1 MFTVFKSLALGF
13 LLCSP
18 ALAAHHHRLANHN
31 SHFLSR
37 RATNITTFTACGKD
51 AAPGNEKCPLNVCC
65 SEFGNCGTTIDFC
78 GTGCQNGCDQPA
90 ASTCSTNDSATHR
103 TVGYYESWASAR
115 KCQSVLPKDL
125 NVTGFTHI
133 NYAFL
138 LFDPTTFAIAPANE
152 SDIPL
157 ITEFT
162 DLKTSNPGLKTWVS
176 VGGWSFNDPGAT
188 VTAFSDMVSCA
199 ENRTKFIHEIKSFM
213 QTYAFDGLDI
223 DWEYPSALDRGGA
236 PADRANLVL
245 LTKELRAAFGTQY
258 GLSVTLPAGYYYL
271 QNFDVNSMQSHVDF
285 FNVMAY
291 DLHGVWDNST
301 TGPGPYIRPHTNLT
315 EIDGALDLLW
325 RAEVTPEKVNMG
337 LAWYGR
343 TFTLEQNNCTTP
355 NGVCQFSDAGL
366 PGPCS
371 DAGGTLNLQEIQ
383 DIIAQENLTPGFD
396 ETAAI
401 KYLSYNK
408 TQWVG
413 YDDDQTIRLKQA
425 FASKRCLGGTMV
437 WAMDQADQKSAYGLP
452 EAVRPEGPNSSAP
465 PTEYGNGT
473 AAADCTQM
481 QASGNTTCAS
491 IIALPSSNFTPA
503 QLKAWNP
510 QIASWDPV
518 TPGQSICVSPPGG
531 WYVLAPPPPLAATA
545 AGTNASATASA
556 SGPSKTQAG
565 IAADCN
571 FYATAA
577 AGDTCI
583 RFAAAHGIET
593 AQLYAWNPVLGE
605 NGSACATSFWAE
617 ENYCIGVSSSA
628 NTSTTADSS
637 AGSPTA
643 TSNAPMETQAGIAAD
658 CTSFATAVAGDTCI
672 AFAAA
677 HGIETAQLY
686 AWNPV
691 LGTNGSACAKSFWA
705 EESYCIGTA
714 SSSGSVSSGT
724 GA

>member
-1 MFTVFKSLALGF
+1 
-13 LLCSP
+13 
-18 ALAAHHHRLANHN
+18 
-31 SHFLSR
+31 
-37 RATNITTFTACGKD
+37 
-51 AAPGNEKCPLNVCC
+51 
-65 SEFGNCGTTIDFC
+65 
-78 GTGCQNGCDQPA
+78 
-90 ASTCSTNDSATHR
+90 
-103 TVGYYESWASAR
+103 
-115 KCQSVLPKDL
+115 
-125 NVTGFTHI
+125 
-133 NYAFL
+133 
-138 LFDPTTFAIAPANE
+138 
-152 SDIPL
+152 
-157 ITEFT
+157 
-162 DLKTSNPGLKTWVS
+162 
-176 VGGWSFNDPGAT
+176 
-188 VTAFSDMVSCA
+188 
-199 ENRTKFIHEIKSFM
+199 M
-213 QTYAFDGLDI
+213 QT
-223 DWEYPSALDRGGA
+223 
-236 PADRANLVL
+236 
-245 LTKELRAAFGTQY
+245 
-258 GLSVTLPAGYYYL
+258 
-271 QNFDVNSMQSHVDF
+271 HVDF

-291 DLHGVWDNST
+291 DLHGVWDNSN
-301 TGPGPYIRPHTNLT
+301 TGSGPYIRPHTNLT

-325 RAEVTPEKVNMG
+325 RAEVAPEKVNMG

-343 TFTLEQNNCTTP
+343 TFTLEQNTCTAP
-355 NGVCQFSDAGL
+355 NGVCQFSAAGL

-401 KYLSYNK
+401 KYVAYNK
-408 TQWVG
+408 TQWVS
-413 YDDDQTIRLKQA
+413 YDDDETIRLKQA

-437 WAMDQADQKSAYGLP
+437 WAMDQADQKSACALP
-452 EAVRPEGPNSSAP
+452 EAVRPDATNSSAP
-465 PTEYGNGT
+465 PAGYGNGT

-491 IIALPSSNFTPA
+491 IIALPSSNFTSA